1 MKRDMFIKRMAERYN
16 MANSDSVSNK
26 VSFTASEN
34 SVVIKMGDVTMVYP
48 KGALTLHADESNTD
62 SIEVRLN
69 ASRKNILSFN
79 YKDLLIDPTASD
91 VNDAI
96 TKLNQII

>member
-26 VSFTASEN
+26 VSFTAN
-34 SVVIKMGDVTMVYP
+34 GDSVVIIKVGDVTMVYP
-48 KGALTLHADESNTD
+48 KGTLTLHADESNTD
-62 SIEVRLN
+62 SIEVRLT

-79 YKDLLIDPTASD
+79 YKDLIDPTVSG

>member
-1 MKRDMFIKRMAERYN
+1 MKRDIFIKKMAERYN
-16 MANSDSVSNK
+16 MANNVNNK

-34 SVVIKMGDVTMVYP
+34 SVVIKIGDVTMVYP
-48 KGALTLHADESNTD
+48 KGTLTLHADESNTD
-62 SIEVRLN
+62 SIEVRLT

-79 YKDLLIDPTASD
+79 YKDLIDPTVSG

>member
-1 MKRDMFIKRMAERYN
+1 MFITKMAERYN
-16 MANSDSVSNK
+16 MANNVNNK

-34 SVVIKMGDVTMVYP
+34 SVVIKIGDVTMVYP
-48 KGALTLHADESNTD
+48 KGTLTLHADESKTD
-62 SIEVRLN
+62 SIEVRLT

-79 YKDLLIDPTASD
+79 YKDLIDPTVSD

>member
-1 MKRDMFIKRMAERYN
+1 MKRNMFIKRMAERYN

-34 SVVIKMGDVTMVYP
+34 SVVIKIGDVTMVYP
-48 KGALTLHADESNTD
+48 KGTLTLHADESNTD
-62 SIEVRLN
+62 SIEVRLT

-79 YKDLLIDPTASD
+79 YKDLIDPTVSD

>member
-1 MKRDMFIKRMAERYN
+1 MKRDMFITRMAERYN
-16 MANSDSVSNK
+16 MANNVNNK

-34 SVVIKMGDVTMVYP
+34 SVVIKIGDVTMVYP
-48 KGALTLHADESNTD
+48 KGTLTLHADESNTD
-62 SIEVRLN
+62 SIEVRLT

-79 YKDLLIDPTASD
+79 YKDLIDPTVSD

>member
-16 MANSDSVSNK
+16 MANNVNNK

-34 SVVIKMGDVTMVYP
+34 SVVIKIGDVTMVYP
-48 KGALTLHADESNTD
+48 KGTLTLHADESNTD
-62 SIEVRLN
+62 SIEVRLT

-79 YKDLLIDPTASD
+79 YKDLIDPTASG

-96 TKLNQII
+96 AKLNQIL

>member
-1 MKRDMFIKRMAERYN
+1 MKRDMFIKKMAERYN
-16 MANSDSVSNK
+16 MANNVNNK

-34 SVVIKMGDVTMVYP
+34 SVVIKIGDVTMVYP
-48 KGALTLHADESNTD
+48 KGTLSLHADESNTD
-62 SIEVRLN
+62 SIEVRLT

-79 YKDLLIDPTASD
+79 YKDLTNPTVSD

>member
-1 MKRDMFIKRMAERYN
+1 MKRNMFIKKMAERYN
-16 MANSDSVSNK
+16 MANNVNNK

-34 SVVIKMGDVTMVYP
+34 SVVIKIGDVTMVYP
-48 KGALTLHADESNTD
+48 KGTLTLHADESKTD
-62 SIEVRLN
+62 SIEVRLT

-79 YKDLLIDPTASD
+79 YKDSIDPTVSGVD
-91 VNDAI
+91 DAI

>member
-1 MKRDMFIKRMAERYN
+1 MKRDMFIKKMAERYN
-16 MANSDSVSNK
+16 MANSNSVNNK

-34 SVVIKMGDVTMVYP
+34 SVVIKIGDVTMVYP
-48 KGALTLHADESNTD
+48 KGTLTLHADESNTD
-62 SIEVRLN
+62 SIEVRLT

-79 YKDLLIDPTASD
+79 YKDLIDPIVSD

>member
-1 MKRDMFIKRMAERYN
+1 MAERYN
-16 MANSDSVSNK
+16 MANNVNNK

-34 SVVIKMGDVTMVYP
+34 SVVIKIGDVTMVYP
-48 KGALTLHADESNTD
+48 KGTLILHTDENNSD
-62 SIEVRLN
+62 SIEVRLT

-79 YKDLLIDPTASD
+79 YKDLIDPTVSD

>member
-1 MKRDMFIKRMAERYN
+1 MFIKRMAERYN
-16 MANSDSVSNK
+16 MANNVNNK

-34 SVVIKMGDVTMVYP
+34 SVVIKVGDVTMVYP
-48 KGALTLHADESNTD
+48 KGTLTLHADENNTD
-62 SIEVRLN
+62 SIEVRLT

-79 YKDLLIDPTASD
+79 YKDLIDPTVSD

-96 TKLNQII
+96 TKLNQIIN

>member
-1 MKRDMFIKRMAERYN
+1 MKRSMFIKRMAERYN
-16 MANSDSVSNK
+16 MANNVNNK

-34 SVVIKMGDVTMVYP
+34 SVVIKIGDVTMVYP
-48 KGALTLHADESNTD
+48 KGTLSLHADETNTD
-62 SIEVRLN
+62 SIEVRLT

-79 YKDLLIDPTASD
+79 YKDLIDPTVSD

>member
-1 MKRDMFIKRMAERYN
+1 MFIKKMAERYN
-16 MANSDSVSNK
+16 MANSNSVNNK

-34 SVVIKMGDVTMVYP
+34 SVVIKIGDVTMVYP
-48 KGALTLHADESNTD
+48 KGTLTLHADESNTD
-62 SIEVRLN
+62 SIEVRLT

-79 YKDLLIDPTASD
+79 YKDLIDPIVSD

>member
-1 MKRDMFIKRMAERYN
+1 MFIKKMAERYN

-34 SVVIKMGDVTMVYP
+34 SVVIKIGDVTMVYP
-48 KGALTLHADESNTD
+48 KGTLSLHADESKTD
-62 SIEVRLN
+62 SIEVRLT
-69 ASRKNILSFN
+69 ASRKNIISFN
-79 YKDLLIDPTASD
+79 YKDLTTPIVSD

>member
-1 MKRDMFIKRMAERYN
+1 MFVKRMAERYN
-16 MANSDSVSNK
+16 MANNVNNK
-26 VSFTASEN
+26 ISFTASEN
-34 SVVIKMGDVTMVYP
+34 SVVIKIGNATMVYP
-48 KGALTLHADESNTD
+48 KGTLTLHPGESNTD
-62 SIEVRLN
+62 IEVRLT

-79 YKDLLIDPTASD
+79 YKDLIDPTVSD

>member
-1 MKRDMFIKRMAERYN
+1 MAERYN
-16 MANSDSVSNK
+16 MANNVNNK

-34 SVVIKMGDVTMVYP
+34 SVVIKIGDVTMVYP
-48 KGALTLHADESNTD
+48 KGTLTLHADESNTD
-62 SIEVRLN
+62 SIEVRLT

-79 YKDLLIDPTASD
+79 YKDLIDPTASG

-96 TKLNQII
+96 AKLNQII

>member
-1 MKRDMFIKRMAERYN
+1 MKRDMFIKKMAERYN
-16 MANSDSVSNK
+16 MANSNSVSNK

-34 SVVIKMGDVTMVYP
+34 SVVIKIGDVTMVYP
-48 KGALTLHADESNTD
+48 KGTLTLHADESNTD
-62 SIEVRLN
+62 SIEVRLT

-79 YKDLLIDPTASD
+79 YKDLTDPTVSD

>member
-1 MKRDMFIKRMAERYN
+1 MFIKRMAERYN
-16 MANSDSVSNK
+16 MANNVNNK

-34 SVVIKMGDVTMVYP
+34 SVVIKIGDVTMVYP
-48 KGALTLHADESNTD
+48 KGTLTLHADESNTD
-62 SIEVRLN
+62 SIEVRLT

-79 YKDLLIDPTASD
+79 YKDLIDPTASD

>member
-1 MKRDMFIKRMAERYN
+1 MKRDMFITKMAERYK
-16 MANSDSVSNK
+16 MANNVNNK

-34 SVVIKMGDVTMVYP
+34 SVVIKIGDVTMVYP
-48 KGALTLHADESNTD
+48 KGTLSLHADESKTD
-62 SIEVRLN
+62 SIEVRLT

-79 YKDLLIDPTASD
+79 YKDLIDPTVSD

>member
-1 MKRDMFIKRMAERYN
+1 MFITKMAERYK
-16 MANSDSVSNK
+16 MANNVNNK

-34 SVVIKMGDVTMVYP
+34 SVVIKIGDVTMVYP
-48 KGALTLHADESNTD
+48 KGTLSLHADESKTD
-62 SIEVRLN
+62 SIEVRLT

-79 YKDLLIDPTASD
+79 YKDLTNPTVSD
-91 VNDAI
+91 VNDTI

>member
-1 MKRDMFIKRMAERYN
+1 MKRSMFIKKMAERYN
-16 MANSDSVSNK
+16 MANNVNNK

-34 SVVIKMGDVTMVYP
+34 SVVIKIGDVTMVYP
-48 KGALTLHADESNTD
+48 KGTLSLHADESNTD
-62 SIEVRLN
+62 SIEVRLT
-69 ASRKNILSFN
+69 ASRKNILSFS
-79 YKDLLIDPTASD
+79 YKDLTNPTVSD

>member
-1 MKRDMFIKRMAERYN
+1 MEKNMFIKRMAERYN
-16 MANSDSVSNK
+16 MANNVNNK

-34 SVVIKMGDVTMVYP
+34 SVVIKIGDVTMVYP
-48 KGALTLHADESNTD
+48 KGTLSLHPDESNTD
-62 SIEVRLN
+62 SIEVRLT

-79 YKDLLIDPTASD
+79 YKDLIDPTVSD

>member
-1 MKRDMFIKRMAERYN
+1 MKRDMFIKKMAERYN
-16 MANSDSVSNK
+16 MANNVNNK

-34 SVVIKMGDVTMVYP
+34 SVVIKIGDVTMVYP
-48 KGALTLHADESNTD
+48 KGTLILHSNTD
-62 SIEVRLN
+62 SIEVRLT

-79 YKDLLIDPTASD
+79 YKDLIDPTVSD

>member
-1 MKRDMFIKRMAERYN
+1 MFITKMAERYK
-16 MANSDSVSNK
+16 MANNVNNK
-26 VSFTASEN
+26 VVSFTASEN
-34 SVVIKMGDVTMVYP
+34 SVVIKIGDVTMVYP
-48 KGALTLHADESNTD
+48 KGTLSLHADESKTD
-62 SIEVRLN
+62 SIEVRLT

-79 YKDLLIDPTASD
+79 YKDLTNPTVSD

>member
-1 MKRDMFIKRMAERYN
+1 MAERYN
-16 MANSDSVSNK
+16 MANNMNNK

-34 SVVIKMGDVTMVYP
+34 SVVIKIGDVTMVYP
-48 KGALTLHADESNTD
+48 KGTLTLHADESNTD
-62 SIEVRLN
+62 SVEIRLT

-79 YKDLLIDPTASD
+79 DKDLIDPTVSG

-96 TKLNQII
+96 KKLNQII

>member
-1 MKRDMFIKRMAERYN
+1 MFIKKMAERYK
-16 MANSDSVSNK
+16 MANNISNK
-26 VSFTASEN
+26 VSFTESGN
-34 SVVIKMGDVTMVYP
+34 SVVIKIGDVTMVYP
-48 KGALTLHADESNTD
+48 KGTLSLHADESNTD
-62 SIEVRLN
+62 SIEVRLT

-79 YKDLLIDPTASD
+79 YKDLTNPTVSD

>member
-1 MKRDMFIKRMAERYN
+1 MFIKRMAERYN

-34 SVVIKMGDVTMVYP
+34 SVVIKIGDVTMVYP
-48 KGALTLHADESNTD
+48 KGTLTLHADESNTD
-62 SIEVRLN
+62 SIEVRLT

-79 YKDLLIDPTASD
+79 YKDLIDPTVSD

>member
-1 MKRDMFIKRMAERYN
+1 MFIKKMAERYN
-16 MANSDSVSNK
+16 MANNVNNK

-34 SVVIKMGDVTMVYP
+34 SVVIKIGDVTMVYP
-48 KGALTLHADESNTD
+48 KGTLSLHADEINTD
-62 SIEVRLN
+62 SIEVRLT

-79 YKDLLIDPTASD
+79 YKDLIDPTVSD

>member
-1 MKRDMFIKRMAERYN
+1 MFIKKMAERYN

-34 SVVIKMGDVTMVYP
+34 SVVIKIGDVTMVYP
-48 KGALTLHADESNTD
+48 KGTLTLHADESNTD
-62 SIEVRLN
+62 SIEVRLT

-79 YKDLLIDPTASD
+79 YKDLIDPTVSD

>member
-1 MKRDMFIKRMAERYN
+1 MKRSMFIKRMAERYN

-26 VSFTASEN
+26 VSFTAN
-34 SVVIKMGDVTMVYP
+34 GDSVVIKIGDVTMVYP
-48 KGALTLHADESNTD
+48 KGTLTLHADESNTD
-62 SIEVRLN
+62 SIEVRLT

-79 YKDLLIDPTASD
+79 YKDLIDPTVSD
-91 VNDAI
+91 INDAI

>member
-1 MKRDMFIKRMAERYN
+1 MFIKKMAERYN
-16 MANSDSVSNK
+16 MANSNSVNNK
-26 VSFTASEN
+26 VSFTTSEN
-34 SVVIKMGDVTMVYP
+34 SVVIKIGDVTMVYP
-48 KGALTLHADESNTD
+48 KGTLTLHADESNTD
-62 SIEVRLN
+62 SIEVRLT

-79 YKDLLIDPTASD
+79 YKELIDPTVSD

>member
-1 MKRDMFIKRMAERYN
+1 MFIKKMAERYN
-16 MANSDSVSNK
+16 MANNVNNK

-34 SVVIKMGDVTMVYP
+34 SVVIKIGDVTMVYP
-48 KGALTLHADESNTD
+48 KGTLTLHADESNTD
-62 SIEVRLN
+62 SIEVRLT

-79 YKDLLIDPTASD
+79 YKDLTDPTVSG

>member
-1 MKRDMFIKRMAERYN
+1 MFIKRMAERYN
-16 MANSDSVSNK
+16 MANNVNNK

-34 SVVIKMGDVTMVYP
+34 SVVIKIGDVTMVYP
-48 KGALTLHADESNTD
+48 KGTLSLHADESNTD
-62 SIEVRLN
+62 SIEVRLT

-79 YKDLLIDPTASD
+79 YKDLIDPTVSD

>member
-1 MKRDMFIKRMAERYN
+1 MAERYN
-16 MANSDSVSNK
+16 MKNSVNNK

-34 SVVIKMGDVTMVYP
+34 SVVIKIGDVTMVYP

-62 SIEVRLN
+62 SIEVRLT

-79 YKDLLIDPTASD
+79 YKDLIDPTLSD

>member
-1 MKRDMFIKRMAERYN
+1 MFIKKMAERYN
-16 MANSDSVSNK
+16 MANNVNNK

-34 SVVIKMGDVTMVYP
+34 SVVIKIGDVTMVYP
-48 KGALTLHADESNTD
+48 KGTLSLHADESNTD
-62 SIEVRLN
+62 SIEVRLT

-79 YKDLLIDPTASD
+79 YKDLIDPTVSGVD
-91 VNDAI
+91 DAI

>member
-16 MANSDSVSNK
+16 MANSNSVSNK
-26 VSFTASEN
+26 VSFTANET
-34 SVVIKMGDVTMVYP
+34 SVVIKIGDVTMVYP
-48 KGALTLHADESNTD
+48 KGTLTLHADESNTD
-62 SIEVRLN
+62 SIEVRLT

-79 YKDLLIDPTASD
+79 YKDLIDPTVSD

>member
-1 MKRDMFIKRMAERYN
+1 MFIKKMAERYN
-16 MANSDSVSNK
+16 MANNVNNK

-34 SVVIKMGDVTMVYP
+34 SVVIKIGDVTMVYP
-48 KGALTLHADESNTD
+48 KGTLSLHADESNTD
-62 SIEVRLN
+62 SIEVRLT

-79 YKDLLIDPTASD
+79 YKDLTTPIVSD

>member
-1 MKRDMFIKRMAERYN
+1 MKRSMFIKKMAERYN
-16 MANSDSVSNK
+16 MANSVSNK
-26 VSFTASEN
+26 VSFTANGN
-34 SVVIKMGDVTMVYP
+34 SVVIKIGDVTMVYP
-48 KGALTLHADESNTD
+48 KGTLTLHADESKTD
-62 SIEVRLN
+62 SIEVRLT

-79 YKDLLIDPTASD
+79 YKDLTNPTASG